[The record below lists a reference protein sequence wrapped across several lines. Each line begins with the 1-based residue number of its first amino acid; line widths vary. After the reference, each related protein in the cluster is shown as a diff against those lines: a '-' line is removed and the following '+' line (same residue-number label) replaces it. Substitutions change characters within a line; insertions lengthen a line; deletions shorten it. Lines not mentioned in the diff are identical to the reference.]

1 MTASI
6 ENSRPFELNEK
17 NETQYLFDFMKDIE
31 NKNESKGFGKSLLD
45 FLKEDSIELGDLFD

>member
-1 MTASI
+1 MIVSI

-31 NKNESKGFGKSLLD
+31 NKNESKGFGKNLLD
-45 FLKEDSIELGDLFD
+45 FFKEDSIELGDLFD